1 MMSLVRVL
9 IIGCGYVG
17 LPLGAELVR
26 QGHQVEGI
34 RRTPGSERILR
45 DAEIKPRIIDI
56 TQSTELAQLAPEY
69 DWVVNCVSSSRGGV
83 EDYEAVYVQGTRNLI
98 EWLTPTPPKKFVYT
112 SSTSV
117 YGQTDGS
124 IVEETSPTDPQAE
137 IAKILV
143 AAENLLLQ
151 AAQIINF
158 PAIILRIAG
167 IYGPGRG
174 YWFKQYLKGE
184 AIIEGKGERILNMI
198 HRDDVVGAIIAALK
212 NAQSGE
218 LYNAVDDEPVRQIE
232 FFQWLSER
240 LGKPLPQSLPE
251 ERIAVRKR
259 ELTSKR
265 VSNRKLKQE
274 LGYTLEYPT
283 FRQGY
288 AAEVQRLVKI

>member
-26 QGHQVEGI
+26 QGHQAEGI

-45 DAEIKPRIIDI
+45 DAGIKPRIIDI

-69 DWVVNCVSSSRGGV
+69 DWVVNCASSSRGGV
-83 EDYEAVYVQGTRNLI
+83 EDYEAVYLQGTRNLI
-98 EWLTPTPPKKFVYT
+98 EWLTPIPPKKFVYT

-137 IAKILV
+137 TAKILV

-151 AAQIINF
+151 AAEMIKF

-198 HRDDVVGAIIAALK
+198 HREEVVGAIIAALK
-212 NAQSGE
+212 NGQSGE
-218 LYNAVDDEPVRQIE
+218 LYNAVDDQPVTQIE
-232 FFQWLSER
+232 FFQW
-240 LGKPLPQSLPE
+240 
-251 ERIAVRKR
+251 
-259 ELTSKR
+259 
-265 VSNRKLKQE
+265 
-274 LGYTLEYPT
+274 
-283 FRQGY
+283 
-288 AAEVQRLVKI
+288 